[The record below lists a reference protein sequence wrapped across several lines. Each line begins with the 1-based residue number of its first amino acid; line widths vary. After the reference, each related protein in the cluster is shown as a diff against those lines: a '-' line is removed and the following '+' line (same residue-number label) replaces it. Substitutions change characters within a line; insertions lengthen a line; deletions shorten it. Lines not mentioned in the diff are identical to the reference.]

1 MADDG
6 LIPKT
11 PSAKEY
17 KSGKEAFN
25 VAEDQGEVFTSGDP
39 IELFISW
46 FQLARKHE
54 VNDANAMSLATA
66 DTSGLPDVRVVLL
79 KDVSASGFSFYS
91 NSESAKG
98 EELQA
103 NPQAALCFHWKSIR
117 RQVRIRGQVEAL
129 SNSECDNYFAERA
142 RGSQIG
148 AWASFQS
155 RPLEDRE
162 ILRQRVA
169 DYEEIYED
177 KPVPRPENWIG
188 WIVRPQTIEFWVNRP
203 FRLHDR
209 LLFTSNPEGWQQ
221 SWLYP

>member
-25 VAEDQGEVFTSGDP
+25 VAEDQGEVFTSADP
-39 IELFISW
+39 VELFISW

-54 VNDANAMSLATA
+54 VNDPNAMSLATV
-66 DTSGLPDVRVVLL
+66 DSNGLPDVRILLL

-98 EELQA
+98 EELKA
-103 NPQAALCFHWKSIR
+103 NPQAALCFQWKSIR

-129 SNSECDNYFAERA
+129 SKSECDNYFAERA

-155 RPLEDRE
+155 RPLEDRG

-209 LLFTSNPEGWQQ
+209 LLFTSGPEGWQQ